1 MVTYQVIALVLP
13 ICQDEYQWTSRRDRY
28 RPLPPLHR
36 LPQNRFKATK
46 PILPWEESG
55 TESQIS
61 HSPLLQ
67 HPTDRIVPKSKEYAQ
82 RAGKVGSQDACS
94 FTHSVKRLAAASE
107 ASFLL
112 STESESKL

>member
-1 MVTYQVIALVLP
+1 MCASGLLEGTDV
-13 ICQDEYQWTSRRDRY
+13 D
-28 RPLPPLHR
+28 PLPPLNW

-67 HPTDRIVPKSKEYAQ
+67 HPTDRIVPKSKEYDQ
-82 RAGKVGSQDACS
+82 IAGKVASQDACS
-94 FTHSVKRLAAASE
+94 FTHSIKRLAAPSE
-107 ASFLL
+107 PSFLL
-112 STESESKL
+112 STESESRL